1 MGFYDRH
8 VLPHLIDFACG
19 TRALARQRARVVP
32 YAKGRV
38 LEIGAGTGRNFHFY
52 DPTKVERV
60 IAIDPAEEM
69 LAVAKKR
76 AKRLPFPV
84 KAGAFGGELA
94 LLPANS
100 VDTVLVTYTL
110 CTIPNVEAA
119 LENVRRMLKPGGEL
133 LFLEHGKAPEPR
145 IRYWQRRLG
154 PAWRRLFGG
163 CTLDRDIPAL
173 LAAGGFRMK
182 WFEQGYVDVPR
193 FLRVAGYNY
202 WGAAQAR

>member
-8 VLPHLIDFACG
+8 VLPYVTDLACG
-19 TRALARQRARVVP
+19 TRAVTRQRARVVP

-38 LEIGAGTGRNFHFY
+38 LEIGAGTGRNFHLY
-52 DPTKVERV
+52 DPTKIERV
-60 IAIDPAEEM
+60 IAIDPAEDM
-69 LAVAKKR
+69 LAVARRR
-76 AKRLPFPV
+76 ARKLPFPV
-84 KAGAFGGELA
+84 KAGAFGGESA
-94 LLPANS
+94 LLPARS
-100 VDTVLVTYTL
+100 VDTVLVTYAL
-110 CTIPNVEAA
+110 CTIPDVLAA

-173 LAAGGFRMK
+173 LVASGFRLK

-202 WGAAQAR
+202 WGAAEVA